1 MQKKIIVLAIAAA
14 LTAPAAFAADASNVT
29 VYGKVFANYENIK
42 SSNVGAA
49 QSLTMNRIVS
59 DATRFGVKGK
69 EDLGDGLNAI
79 WQLEAQ
85 FNVDGA
91 AGPTNNTNGFGAGTR
106 NSHVGLEGDFGT
118 AFLGRWDSPYK
129 VAHNK
134 IELFDNT
141 TVFSSNNIIGT
152 NSSVGS
158 DFNNRISNSVQYWTP
173 KMNGFQAKVALGTD
187 PAQTAGAAGTNKK
200 TLALNA
206 TYENDMFYGA
216 AAYQKFNDVAG
227 ANTSRSGNRL
237 VGAFKFDGGLIGA
250 TYEALDNK
258 TAAAVTTKRTSW
270 ELMGEYAVGAN
281 NFGLTYAVAG
291 NLGGVAATGA
301 KNLSVKYGYKFS
313 KRTEIFA
320 AYTAL
325 TNDASAAY
333 NFNHGPM
340 ATTAGTVGAK
350 LSGFGVG
357 MVHSF

>member
-42 SSNVGAA
+42 SSSVAA
-49 QSLTMNRIVS
+49 GKASSLNRITS
-59 DATRFGVKGK
+59 DATRFGVKGS
-69 EDLGDGLNAI
+69 EDLGDGLKAI

-85 FNVDGA
+85 FNVDGS
-91 AGPTNNTNGFGAGTR
+91 GNSGFGGGTR

-141 TVFSSNNIIGT
+141 TVFSANNIIGAK
-152 NSSVGS
+152 NGAVAS

-173 KMNGFQAKVALGTD
+173 KMNGFQAKLAYGTD
-187 PAQTAGAAGTNKK
+187 VAKTSTTNATA
-200 TLALNA
+200 LALNA

-216 AAYQKFNDVAG
+216 YAYQKFNDTGAVPVA
-227 ANTSRSGNRL
+227 NSNDTGNRL
-237 VGAFKFDGGLIGA
+237 VGAFKFEGGMIGA
-250 TYEALDNK
+250 TYETLENK
-258 TAAAVTTKRTSW
+258 TLAATSKRNAW

-291 NLGGVAATGA
+291 NMGATAASGA

-325 TNDASAAY
+325 SNDTAGTY
-333 NFNHGPM
+333 NFNHGSLSGS
-340 ATTAGTVGAK
+340 AAGAK